1 MYLSALLLIIVLLL
15 LAGLAVMNWPVFVT
29 PTAMWLGFAE
39 FQVPLGLLLLAVIG
53 LVCGLFLV
61 IILLQ
66 QAGVILETRRTS
78 KELKAQREL
87 ADKAEVSRFTELRAF
102 IEAEMKRLAQH
113 GEEQTRSLTAY
124 VGEVEDKLDRML
136 PPAPPRP

>member
-136 PPAPPRP
+136 SPPPPRP

>member
-15 LAGLAVMNWPVFVT
+15 LGGLAAMNWPVFVT

-136 PPAPPRP
+136 PPPPPRP

>member
-15 LAGLAVMNWPVFVT
+15 LGGLAAMNWPVFVT

-136 PPAPPRP
+136 SPPPPRP